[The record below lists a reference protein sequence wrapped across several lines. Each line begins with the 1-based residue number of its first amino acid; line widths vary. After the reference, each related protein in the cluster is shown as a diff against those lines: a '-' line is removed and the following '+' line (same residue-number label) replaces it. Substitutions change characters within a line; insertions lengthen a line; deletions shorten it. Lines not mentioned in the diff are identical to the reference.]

1 MSSRPSHAEPLPLFA
16 GCIFLVLGA
25 ALFLN
30 YLGIIGLHTS
40 NFVPLVIVAA
50 GIGAVV
56 LAVSRVVPTPT
67 SPSTTRSPRSERP

>member
-25 ALFLN
+25 ALFLDN
-30 YLGIIGLHTS
+30 LGIIGLHTS
-40 NFVPLVIVAA
+40 DFIPLVIVAA

-56 LAVSRVVPTPT
+56 LAVSRVVPTPGSAPT
-67 SPSTTRSPRSERP
+67 ARSSRNGRP